1 MEQNDNESFMKFM
14 AQGRSL
20 VNCAIEGD
28 LEGFRRVFKEEKQLK
43 NLMFW
48 HI

>member
-1 MEQNDNESFMKFM
+1 M
-14 AQGRSL
+14 

-28 LEGFRRVFKEEKQLK
+28 LEGFEKIFEEEKKLK